1 MNEAK
6 TYKVSVVTAVYNV
19 EDYLEDMVESI
30 IAQTIGFENI
40 QLILVDDGSKDES
53 WSICERYM
61 EKYPDNVVAIHKENG
76 GVSSARNEGLEHVQ
90 GEYVNFTDSDDL
102 LEENALEKMYKF
114 LKKYEEWID
123 VAAIKMMF
131 FGGKEGEHPLNY
143 RFEKTRMI
151 NLKKDY
157 NYIQLSLC
165 SALVKAECFQNRRFD
180 TQLSYGED
188 SQLMLD
194 ILIRCVMALSV
205 IPVICIASVLAGLL
219 RLIRAGKNSHIISR
233 PWSAF
238 CYIL

>member
-90 GEYVNFTDSDDL
+90 ESMSIL
-102 LEENALEKMYKF
+102 RIQMICWKKMHWRK
-114 LKKYEEWID
+114 
-123 VAAIKMMF
+123 
-131 FGGKEGEHPLNY
+131 
-143 RFEKTRMI
+143 
-151 NLKKDY
+151 
-157 NYIQLSLC
+157 
-165 SALVKAECFQNRRFD
+165 
-180 TQLSYGED
+180 
-188 SQLMLD
+188 
-194 ILIRCVMALSV
+194 
-205 IPVICIASVLAGLL
+205 CIS
-219 RLIRAGKNSHIISR
+219 S
-233 PWSAF
+233 
-238 CYIL
+238 

>member
-1 MNEAK
+1 M
-6 TYKVSVVTAVYNV
+6 
-19 EDYLEDMVESI
+19 
-30 IAQTIGFENI
+30 
-40 QLILVDDGSKDES
+40 
-53 WSICERYM
+53 
-61 EKYPDNVVAIHKENG
+61 
-76 GVSSARNEGLEHVQ
+76 
-90 GEYVNFTDSDDL
+90 

-194 ILIRCVMALSV
+194 ILLDKMRYGIVCDTSYLYRK
-205 IPVICIASVLAGLL
+205 
-219 RLIRAGKNSHIISR
+219 RISGT
-233 PWSAF
+233 SAIDTGRKKFTYYITSMERF